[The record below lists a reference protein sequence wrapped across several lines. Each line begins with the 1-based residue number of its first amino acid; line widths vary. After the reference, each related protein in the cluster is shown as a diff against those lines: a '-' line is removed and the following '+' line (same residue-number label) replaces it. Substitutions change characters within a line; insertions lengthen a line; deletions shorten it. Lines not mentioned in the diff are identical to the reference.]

1 MDKKSPNSYTLLINS
16 IMSLLS
22 CRIFFIVFHWLFNF
36 IRWKLTRSLSY
47 SIIKYVNSIQTQCLV
62 YLIGFYLKYE
72 DNNTVSFIQSYLR
85 TDFVCRH
92 SEKRLDDKI
101 RMAFGF
107 YFILFIHKPEVHKI
121 PGQLGRGDIC
131 IICIMS
137 MVGGWHIRDSIYKVW
152 SLRLGRIFFLR
163 WFRWD
168 LWSSLIRNH

>member
-1 MDKKSPNSYTLLINS
+1 M
-16 IMSLLS
+16 
-22 CRIFFIVFHWLFNF
+22 
-36 IRWKLTRSLSY
+36 
-47 SIIKYVNSIQTQCLV
+47 
-62 YLIGFYLKYE
+62 
-72 DNNTVSFIQSYLR
+72 SFIQSYLR

-137 MVGGWHIRDSIYKVW
+137 MVGGWHIRDSIYKV
-152 SLRLGRIFFLR
+152 
-163 WFRWD
+163 
-168 LWSSLIRNH
+168 